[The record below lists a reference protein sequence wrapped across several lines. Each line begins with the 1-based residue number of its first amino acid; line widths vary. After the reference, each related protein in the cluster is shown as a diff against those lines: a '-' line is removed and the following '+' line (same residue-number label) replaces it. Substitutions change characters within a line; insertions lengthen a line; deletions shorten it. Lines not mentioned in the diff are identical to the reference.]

1 MKTLLIDMQSLGF
14 SFSPGGKVLFRDLS
28 LQVTEG
34 EFLLIRGASG
44 SGKSTLLR
52 ILCRLQSY
60 RQGTIL
66 FHGKPIESYPPSLL
80 RNRMLYTTQL
90 PAMTDATVRDNLL
103 FPFSFEANSGKK
115 HPGEDELRKMLQDFY
130 LDDVS
135 PDQHATVLSVGQQ
148 QRVALMR
155 ALLQRP
161 EVLLLDEP
169 TSALD
174 AQSATMVQRIIERLN
189 QEQGMTI
196 MMVTHSDYIPQG
208 MAPKICTLENGKLEV
223 T

>member
-1 MKTLLIDMQSLGF
+1 MSNLLIDIHGLGF
-14 SFSPGGKVLFRDLS
+14 SFSPAGKQLFRDLS
-28 LQVTEG
+28 LQVAKG

-60 RQGTIL
+60 REGTIL
-66 FHGKPIESYPPSLL
+66 FHGKPIESYTPSIL
-80 RNRMLYTTQL
+80 RNRMLYTTQI
-90 PAMTDATVRDNLL
+90 PALTDATVRENLL
-103 FPFSFEANSGKK
+103 FPFSFEVNAGKES
-115 HPGEDELRKMLQDFY
+115 PGEAELQHMLQEFY
-130 LDDVS
+130 LADVS
-135 PDQHATVLSVGQQ
+135 LDQYATVLSVGQQ

-189 QEQGMTI
+189 HEQRMTI
-196 MMVTHSDYIPQG
+196 MMVTHSDYKPSG
-208 MAPKICTLENGKLEV
+208 LTPKFCTLDNGKLEV